1 MAKNPKLIGNKS
13 DGYNYKYTSLGDL
26 VLEGVELP
34 PMRIST
40 LTDGAGDPVLDS
52 KGNPIEY
59 IEAERNFGFV
69 KENGETIIKTE
80 WVRGARIVIPSGNK
94 QNEAQTYG
102 SAITYARRYTALM
115 LLGIACDD
123 DNKIEVHSKEEALA
137 QELEMMKKELEELYK
152 KAGGKA
158 FENWLTERGGL
169 KYESFPKLKAELLK
183 RITEK
188 GETKNE

>member
-1 MAKNPKLIGNKS
+1 MARNPKLIGNKS

-40 LTDGAGDPVLDS
+40 LADGAGDPVLDS

-59 IEAERNFGFV
+59 IEAETEKGWV
-69 KENGETIIKTE
+69 K
-80 WVRGARIVIPSGNK
+80 GARVVIPSGNK

-102 SAITYARRYTALM
+102 SAITYARRYTVLM
-115 LLGIACDD
+115 LFGIACDD

-152 KAGGKA
+152 RAGGKA

-169 KYESFPKLKAELLK
+169 KYESFGKLKTELLK

-188 GETKNE
+188 GEAKNE